1 MTAITYRVVLATD
14 QRGPIGRPKPA
25 ATRKEAFRIAK
36 EVINEPALTDSIGG
50 WHQGEVVMVLIEPA
64 DE

>member
-1 MTAITYRVVLATD
+1 LGARG
-14 QRGPIGRPKPA
+14 QRR
-25 ATRKEAFRIAK
+25 RKEAFRIAK
-36 EVINEPALTDSIGG
+36 EVINEAALRDSIGG